1 MKDLKLNHKIHCTL
15 AVASVILL
23 FTITAV
29 LAAAVPRLKGRV
41 NDYAGMLSSYTE
53 RQLDD
58 TLRRLEQTDST
69 QIAVLTIPSLQ
80 GDNLEAVSIRV
91 AEQWKIGQKGFDN
104 GAILLIAKKERKIR
118 IEVGYGLEGRLTDL
132 VSGQIIRNVIV
143 PQFRAGN
150 IDRGISDGVQ
160 AMIKVVRGEFRVPD
174 NSRYRT
180 GRKSGLH
187 FNLFSLIVFL
197 VLINMLGRLRRPVGA
212 AAGGLIFPTVGALFF
227 NISPIWILALIPM
240 GVLGGILLSFLGSP
254 LSFGHAATSQRHR
267 SAGWFGGFGGG
278 GFSSGGFGGFSGGGG
293 GFGGGGASGGW

>member
-1 MKDLKLNHKIHCTL
+1 MNDIKVNHKIHPAL
-15 AVASVILL
+15 AIASVILL

-29 LAAAVPRLKGRV
+29 LAVAVPQLKGRV
-41 NDYAGMLSSYTE
+41 NDYAGMLSAYTQ

-58 TLRRLEQTDST
+58 TLRQLEKTDST
-69 QIAVLTIPSLQ
+69 QIAVLTITSLQ
-80 GDNLEAVSIRV
+80 GDNLEAFSIRV

-132 VSGQIIRNVIV
+132 VSGQIIRNVIL

-160 AMIKVVRGEFRVPD
+160 AMIKVVRGEFRAPD
-174 NSRYRT
+174 NTSYRT
-180 GRKSGLH
+180 GRKSGSH

-197 VLINMLGRLRRPVGA
+197 AVINMLGRLRRPIGA

-227 NISPIWILALIPM
+227 NTSLMWVLALIPL
-240 GVLGGILLSFLGSP
+240 GVLGGQERRLV
-254 LSFGHAATSQRHR
+254 R
-267 SAGWFGGFGGG
+267 WFRRRRFFIRRFRWIFRRRRRFRRRWCLRRVVKGNAV
-278 GFSSGGFGGFSGGGG
+278 SLE
-293 GFGGGGASGGW
+293 